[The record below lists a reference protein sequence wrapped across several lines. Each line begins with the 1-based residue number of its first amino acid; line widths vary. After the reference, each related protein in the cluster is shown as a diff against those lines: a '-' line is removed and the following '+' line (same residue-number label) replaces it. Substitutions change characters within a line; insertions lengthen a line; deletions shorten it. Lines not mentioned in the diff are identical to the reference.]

1 MWKVGAD
8 IGRLLL
14 GLGDCAFSP
23 LGDRAINALHVSKE
37 EGGGKPPPA
46 SLHLPGY
53 DQWNPMLI
61 MP

>member
-1 MWKVGAD
+1 
-8 IGRLLL
+8 
-14 GLGDCAFSP
+14 
-23 LGDRAINALHVSKE
+23 LHVSKE